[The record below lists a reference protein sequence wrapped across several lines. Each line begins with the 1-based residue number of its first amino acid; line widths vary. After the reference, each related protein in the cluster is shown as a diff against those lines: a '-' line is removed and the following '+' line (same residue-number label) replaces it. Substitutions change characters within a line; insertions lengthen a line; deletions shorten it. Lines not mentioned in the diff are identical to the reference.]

1 MKENLTKGILWNR
14 AATAGVALGLV
25 SSAYLYLTQSL
36 SGASSVWMT
45 ILNFLLW
52 GIKFAGCIW
61 LMMFF
66 MKRLVSKYNV
76 VDNRATFRFGAI
88 TALCSS
94 LIFSAFALANVLI
107 INPGLISETMETAMQ
122 AYGSMLDSNSLAVL
136 DRMEDMMPQ
145 MIFFSNLVY
154 CSIYGIILSLILSRG
169 IPSKNPFADSDA
181 GIQGSNSS
189 NN

>member
-66 MKRLVSKYNV
+66 MKRLEIG
-76 VDNRATFRFGAI
+76 RAH
-88 TALCSS
+88 
-94 LIFSAFALANVLI
+94 V
-107 INPGLISETMETAMQ
+107 
-122 AYGSMLDSNSLAVL
+122 
-136 DRMEDMMPQ
+136 
-145 MIFFSNLVY
+145 
-154 CSIYGIILSLILSRG
+154 
-169 IPSKNPFADSDA
+169 
-181 GIQGSNSS
+181 
-189 NN
+189 